1 MLFSEI
7 KVSST
12 ATSPIT
18 SLNISFVI
26 APGLRIIGGVTVI
39 SRIVDSTPIS
49 TLPPSRIISILPLK
63 SSATCCAV
71 VGLGLPDVLA
81 LGADTYPPP
90 ARISSRAI
98 SSSGIRTATVSRP
111 PVVPSGTFSFLLKI
125 IVSGP
130 GQKCA
135 AISST
140 ISGTDSTIAP
150 RSSSLAIWTISG
162 LSDGRPFAA

>member
-1 MLFSEI
+1 MAGSI
-7 KVSST
+7 STWPTVSRS
-12 ATSPIT
+12 
-18 SLNISFVI
+18 ISMVI
-26 APGLRIIGGVTVI
+26 APGRRSVGI
-39 SRIVDSTPIS
+39 SPDTSTIVDSTPIP
-49 TLPPSRIISILPLK
+49 TAPPSMIISIFPSM
-63 SSATCCAV
+63 SSMTCSAF